1 MARKARK
8 TTVETTEFAAFMRRI
23 MRALGR
29 RVSEGDIDSL
39 TEITRLQAELDA
51 LLVTTVVNLRSE
63 PWNYSW
69 AQIGTALGTT
79 RQAAQIRF
87 GKHMP
92 ADTGRK
98 VGGQTA
104 DLR

>member
-1 MARKARK
+1 MARK
-8 TTVETTEFAAFMRRI
+8 TVETAEFAAFTRRI

-29 RVSEGDIDSL
+29 RVAEGDVEAL
-39 TEITRLQAELDA
+39 TTITALQAELDA
-51 LLVTTVVNLRSE
+51 QLVATVVSLRSA

-69 AQIGTALGTT
+69 AQIGDALGTT
-79 RQAAQIRF
+79 RQAAQLRF

-92 ADTGRK
+92 EGVGRAA
-98 VGGQTA
+98 GGQTA